1 MHAIPILFENDDII
15 IVNKPS
21 GIGMHNAADSH
32 RFKSPTN
39 ENSASRST
47 SSTALK
53 NRDPESLGEEDWGPE
68 ARCTEDQ
75 GIVTRLKAQLN
86 RSDLYLCHRLDTG
99 TSGCLCLAKSP
110 QAAAEVGELFAS
122 RQVVKFYL
130 ALSQHKPK
138 KKQGS
143 VIGDMKNRRG
153 GQRILLKSTEK
164 PAITQFFS
172 HAAKPGTRGFV
183 VKPYSGQ
190 THQIRVALKSVGEPI
205 LGDELYGGASADRLY
220 LHAWQL
226 HLPFS
231 TGTIV
236 VTADVDDGEG
246 FTHDVVKQWLSSLP
260 EPTRYPW
267 PTIPTRYTSMRESDD
282 AHSTK
287 EAQQHKNKHGKS
299 NENTETSQ

>member
-1 MHAIPILFENDDII
+1 MRAIPILFENDDII

-32 RFKSPTN
+32 CLNPPAA
-39 ENSASRST
+39 EHST
-47 SSTALK
+47 THSCDRNGL
-53 NRDPESLGEEDWGPE
+53 ESW
-68 ARCTEDQ
+68 

-86 RSDLYLCHRLDTG
+86 RSELYLCHRLDTG
-99 TSGCLCLAKSP
+99 TSGCLCLAKSS

-143 VIGDMKNRRG
+143 IIGDMKNRRG

-164 PAITQFFS
+164 PAVTQFFS

-190 THQIRVALKSVGEPI
+190 THQIRVALKSIGAPI
-205 LGDELYGGASADRLY
+205 LGDELYGGASADRLH

-226 HLPFS
+226 HLPFPN
-231 TGTIV
+231 GTISV
-236 VTADVDDGEG
+236 AADVHDGEG
-246 FTHDVVKQWLSSLP
+246 FTHATVQQWLLSLP
-260 EPTRYPW
+260 EPTSYHW
-267 PTIPTRYTSMRESDD
+267 PTIPTRYTTMREND
-282 AHSTK
+282 AHSETREARNTTK
-287 EAQQHKNKHGKS
+287 HFNS
-299 NENTETSQ
+299 NEDPKASQ

>member
-21 GIGMHNAADSH
+21 GIGMHNAADNY
-32 RFKSPTN
+32 RLRSPAN
-39 ENSASRST
+39 ENPKT
-47 SSTALK
+47 SSSDSSALE
-53 NRDPESLGEEDWGPE
+53 NRGPEDW
-68 ARCTEDQ
+68 

-86 RSDLYLCHRLDTG
+86 RSELFLCHRLDTG
-99 TSGCLCLAKSP
+99 TSGCLCLAKSS

-143 VIGDMKNRRG
+143 IIGDMKNRRG

-183 VKPYSGQ
+183 IKPYSGQ
-190 THQIRVALKSVGEPI
+190 THQIRVALKSIGAPI
-205 LGDELYGGASADRLY
+205 LGDELYGGASADRLH

-231 TGTIV
+231 TGTISV
-236 VTADVDDGEG
+236 AADVHNGDG
-246 FTHDVVKQWLSSLP
+246 FTHDMVKQWLSSLP

-267 PTIPTRYTSMRESDD
+267 PTIPTRYTTMREYDD
-282 AHSTK
+282 IQNTK
-287 EAQQHKNKHGKS
+287 DVQQHKDKRGTL
-299 NENTETSQ
+299 TEKGESSQ

>member
-21 GIGMHNAADSH
+21 GIGMHNAADNH
-32 RFKSPTN
+32 CENNPATENPTT
-39 ENSASRST
+39 NSNNNSVSE
-47 SSTALK
+47 
-53 NRDPESLGEEDWGPE
+53 NRDLENW
-68 ARCTEDQ
+68 

-86 RSDLYLCHRLDTG
+86 RSALYLCHRLDTG
-99 TSGCLCLAKSP
+99 TSGCLCLAKSS
-110 QAAAEVGELFAS
+110 QAAAELGELFAS

-130 ALSQHKPK
+130 ALSHHKPK

-143 VIGDMKNRRG
+143 IIGDMKNRRG

-183 VKPYSGQ
+183 VKPFSGQ
-190 THQIRVALKSVGEPI
+190 THQIRVALKSVGAPI
-205 LGDELYGGASADRLY
+205 LGDELYGGASADRLH

-231 TGTIV
+231 KGTIS
-236 VTADVDDGEG
+236 VTADVNDGEG

-260 EPTRYPW
+260 EPIRYQW
-267 PTIPTRYTSMRESDD
+267 PTIPTRYTTIREYDD
-282 AHSTK
+282 AQSTK
-287 EAQQHKNKHGKS
+287 ETQQHKNKRGTS